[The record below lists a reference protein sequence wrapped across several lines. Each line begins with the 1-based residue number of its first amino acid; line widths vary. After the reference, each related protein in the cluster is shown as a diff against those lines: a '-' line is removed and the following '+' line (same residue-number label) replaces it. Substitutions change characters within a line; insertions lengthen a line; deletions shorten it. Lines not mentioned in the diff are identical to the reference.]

1 VGGARCNF
9 LNVEL
14 GDEHQFILMDGDFQ
28 LKEPVFI
35 EPYNENWPKLY
46 REFRSQIV
54 NQIGSLIQRIDHIG
68 STAVTGLAAKPII
81 DIQISVSDL
90 DNIEEVASG
99 LSEIGFEFRK
109 DNPDLTKRYFRERP
123 GMKRTHIHVRQSG
136 SWSEQFN
143 LLFRDYL
150 REHELAR
157 SEYSKVKY
165 QLANLYRDQREKYVE
180 GKTEVIWDIMLK
192 ANKWSQDVGWKPSRS
207 DR

>member
-1 VGGARCNF
+1 
-9 LNVEL
+9 
-14 GDEHQFILMDGDFQ
+14 MDGDFQ
-28 LKEPVFI
+28 LKEPVVI

-46 REFRSQIV
+46 SEIRSQIV

-68 STAVTGLAAKPII
+68 STAVTGLSAKPII

-109 DNPDLTKRYFRERP
+109 DNPDLTKRYFRERA
-123 GMKRTHIHVRQSG
+123 GMKRTHIHVRHSG

-157 SEYSKVKY
+157 NEYSKVKY

-180 GKTEVIWDIMLK
+180 GKTKVVWDIMLK
-192 ANKWSQDVGWKPSRS
+192 ANKWSQDFGWKPSKS
-207 DR
+207 DL